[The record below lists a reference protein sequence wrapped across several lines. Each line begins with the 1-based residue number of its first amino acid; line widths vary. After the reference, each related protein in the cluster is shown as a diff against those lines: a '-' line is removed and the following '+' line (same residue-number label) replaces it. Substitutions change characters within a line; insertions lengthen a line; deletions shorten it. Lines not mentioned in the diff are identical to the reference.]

1 MPFPEPPRRWWEG
14 TALAAMLA
22 FAGGWLLRDCEPPPP
37 IEAAPPPEC
46 PPAAEPVPCEPAAD
60 EPEPAARADAR
71 APRRVRRLPAL
82 PPRDEHADR
91 RALLA
96 WARRETP
103 TLRAC
108 VPEASLRM
116 TVRLSVDEEGEVVRA
131 ALHPIGSELDRQA
144 RACLEQTLRAWRLP
158 EELRTGARE
167 LVFGVRL

>member
-1 MPFPEPPRRWWEG
+1 
-14 TALAAMLA
+14 
-22 FAGGWLLRDCEPPPP
+22 RDRCRPPPVDR
-37 IEAAPPPEC
+37 PPPAAR
-46 PPAAEPVPCEPAAD
+46 PPAAEPGPSEPAAD
-60 EPEPAARADAR
+60 GPAPAARADAR

-116 TVRLSVDEEGEVVRA
+116 TVRLSVDEEGEVVR
-131 ALHPIGSELDRQA
+131 
-144 RACLEQTLRAWRLP
+144 
-158 EELRTGARE
+158 
-167 LVFGVRL
+167 